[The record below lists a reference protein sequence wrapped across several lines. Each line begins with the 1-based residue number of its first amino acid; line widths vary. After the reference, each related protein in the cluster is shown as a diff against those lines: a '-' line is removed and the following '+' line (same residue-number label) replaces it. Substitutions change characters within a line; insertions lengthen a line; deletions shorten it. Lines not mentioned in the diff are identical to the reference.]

1 MDYWGEIDLLSVLQQ
16 RGLVPTIAGSVVSV
30 VLYVRYPRIECGG
43 LQADPF
49 SVQART

>member
-16 RGLVPTIAGSVVSV
+16 HGLVPTIAGSVVSV
-30 VLYVRYPRIECGG
+30 VRYPRIECGG